1 VQFIQ
6 HKDNKYKANAIY
18 FIYLQQICCKL
29 SKIHYSTHGQAQKVN
44 CFLMEIKMTTKR
56 EHILS
61 LMNEQI
67 NFTAEMEGDCI
78 SISNDEGVDAF
89 LVVGEQQ
96 IIVESILFS
105 IDAVKDAGALDHAIL
120 RTHHL
125 VPLSTI
131 AISTIGDEEYYVGFG
146 ALSVDSKDEVIV
158 EEVEALF
165 SNVPEFL
172 ELYSEHLK

>member
-1 VQFIQ
+1 MES
-6 HKDNKYKANAIY
+6 NMT
-18 FIYLQQICCKL
+18 
-29 SKIHYSTHGQAQKVN
+29 SK
-44 CFLMEIKMTTKR
+44 R
-56 EHILS
+56 DHILS

-67 NFTAEMEGDCI
+67 NFTAEIQGDCI

-89 LVVGEQQ
+89 LVVGENQ
-96 IIVESILFS
+96 IVVETIMFPTN
-105 IDAVKDAGALDHAIL
+105 AVKDIAVLDAEIL
-120 RTHHL
+120 RTHRF

-131 AISTIGDEEYYVGFG
+131 AISRIGDEEYYVAFG

-165 SNVPEFL
+165 GNVPEFL

>member
-1 VQFIQ
+1 M
-6 HKDNKYKANAIY
+6 
-18 FIYLQQICCKL
+18 QQIACNYLFRYYYRDCQ
-29 SKIHYSTHGQAQKVN
+29 TQKVN
-44 CFLMEIKMTTKR
+44 RFLMEITMTTKR

-67 NFTAEMEGDCI
+67 NFTAEMEGECI

-96 IIVESILFS
+96 IIAETILFPIS
-105 IDAVKDAGALDHAIL
+105 AVNDTAALDADIM

-125 VPLSTI
+125 VPLTTLAVS
-131 AISTIGDEEYYVGFG
+131 SIGDAEYYVAFG

>member
-1 VQFIQ
+1 M
-6 HKDNKYKANAIY
+6 
-18 FIYLQQICCKL
+18 
-29 SKIHYSTHGQAQKVN
+29 S
-44 CFLMEIKMTTKR
+44 TKR

-78 SISNDEGVDAF
+78 SISNDEGLDAF

-96 IIVESILFS
+96 IVVETILFP
-105 IDAVKDAGALDHAIL
+105 INAVKDCAALDHEIL
-120 RTHHL
+120 RTHRL

-131 AISTIGDEEYYVGFG
+131 AVSAISDQEYYVAFG
-146 ALSVDSKDEVIV
+146 ALSNDSKDEVIV

-165 SNVPEFL
+165 ANVPEFL

>member
-1 VQFIQ
+1 
-6 HKDNKYKANAIY
+6 
-18 FIYLQQICCKL
+18 
-29 SKIHYSTHGQAQKVN
+29 
-44 CFLMEIKMTTKR
+44 MERNMTTKR
-56 EHILS
+56 EHILT

-96 IIVESILFS
+96 IVVESILFPLS
-105 IDAVKDAGALDHAIL
+105 AVENVAALDAEIL
-120 RTHHL
+120 RTHRL
-125 VPLSTI
+125 VPLSTL
-131 AISTIGDEEYYVGFG
+131 AVSHIGDDEYYVAFG
-146 ALSVDSKDEVIV
+146 ALSVDSKEEVII

-165 SNVPEFL
+165 ANVPEFL

>member
-1 VQFIQ
+1 
-6 HKDNKYKANAIY
+6 
-18 FIYLQQICCKL
+18 
-29 SKIHYSTHGQAQKVN
+29 
-44 CFLMEIKMTTKR
+44 MTTKR
-56 EHILS
+56 DHILS

-67 NFTAEMEGDCI
+67 NFTAEIEGDCI

-96 IIVESILFS
+96 IVVETIMFPVS
-105 IDAVKDAGALDHAIL
+105 AVKDTAALDHEIL
-120 RTHHL
+120 RTHRL
-125 VPLSTI
+125 VPLSTL
-131 AISTIGDEEYYVGFG
+131 AVSNIGDDEYYVAFG

-165 SNVPEFL
+165 ANVPEFL

>member
-1 VQFIQ
+1 
-6 HKDNKYKANAIY
+6 
-18 FIYLQQICCKL
+18 
-29 SKIHYSTHGQAQKVN
+29 
-44 CFLMEIKMTTKR
+44 MTTKR
-56 EHILS
+56 EDILT

-96 IIVESILFS
+96 IVVETVLFPLA
-105 IDAVKDAGALDHAIL
+105 AVKDVVALDAVIL
-120 RTHHL
+120 RSHRL

-131 AISTIGDEEYYVGFG
+131 AVSAIGGEEYYVAFG

-165 SNVPEFL
+165 GNVSEFL

>member
-1 VQFIQ
+1 
-6 HKDNKYKANAIY
+6 
-18 FIYLQQICCKL
+18 
-29 SKIHYSTHGQAQKVN
+29 
-44 CFLMEIKMTTKR
+44 MTSKR

-67 NFTAEMEGDCI
+67 NFTAELEGECI

-96 IIVESILFS
+96 IVVETILFS
-105 IDAVKDAGALDHAIL
+105 VNSVKDMAALDADIL
-120 RTHHL
+120 RTHRL
-125 VPLSTI
+125 VPLSTL
-131 AISTIGDEEYYVGFG
+131 AVSHIGDEEYYVAFG

-165 SNVPEFL
+165 ANVPEFL

>member
-1 VQFIQ
+1 
-6 HKDNKYKANAIY
+6 
-18 FIYLQQICCKL
+18 
-29 SKIHYSTHGQAQKVN
+29 
-44 CFLMEIKMTTKR
+44 MTTKR

-96 IIVESILFS
+96 LIVETILFPIS
-105 IDAVKDAGALDHAIL
+105 AVKDTAVLDADIM

-125 VPLSTI
+125 VPLTTLAVSQ
-131 AISTIGDEEYYVGFG
+131 IGDEEYYVAFG

>member
-1 VQFIQ
+1 
-6 HKDNKYKANAIY
+6 
-18 FIYLQQICCKL
+18 
-29 SKIHYSTHGQAQKVN
+29 
-44 CFLMEIKMTTKR
+44 MTTKR

-67 NFTAEMEGDCI
+67 NFTAELEGDCI
-78 SISNDEGVDAF
+78 SISNDEGLDAF

-96 IIVESILFS
+96 IVVETILFS
-105 IDAVKDAGALDHAIL
+105 IDAVKDCAALDHEIL
-120 RTHHL
+120 RTHRL

-131 AISTIGDEEYYVGFG
+131 AVSTISEQEYYVAFG
-146 ALSVDSKDEVIV
+146 ALSTDSKDEVIV

-165 SNVPEFL
+165 ANVPEFL

>member
-1 VQFIQ
+1 
-6 HKDNKYKANAIY
+6 
-18 FIYLQQICCKL
+18 
-29 SKIHYSTHGQAQKVN
+29 
-44 CFLMEIKMTTKR
+44 MTTKR

-96 IIVESILFS
+96 IVVETILFPIS
-105 IDAVKDAGALDHAIL
+105 AVEDTAALDHDIL
-120 RTHHL
+120 RTHRL
-125 VPLSTI
+125 VPLSTL
-131 AISTIGDEEYYVGFG
+131 AVSSIGDEEYYVAFG

-165 SNVPEFL
+165 ANVPEFL

>member
-1 VQFIQ
+1 
-6 HKDNKYKANAIY
+6 
-18 FIYLQQICCKL
+18 
-29 SKIHYSTHGQAQKVN
+29 
-44 CFLMEIKMTTKR
+44 MTTKR

-61 LMNEQI
+61 LMKEQI
-67 NFTAEMEGDCI
+67 NFTAEMEGECI

-96 IIVESILFS
+96 IILETILFPIGS
-105 IDAVKDAGALDHAIL
+105 VKDIAALNALIL

-131 AISTIGDEEYYVGFG
+131 AVSQIGDMEYYVAFG
-146 ALSVDSKDEVIV
+146 ALSVESKDEVIV

-165 SNVPEFL
+165 ANVSEFL
-172 ELYSEHLK
+172 ELYAEQLK

>member
-1 VQFIQ
+1 
-6 HKDNKYKANAIY
+6 
-18 FIYLQQICCKL
+18 
-29 SKIHYSTHGQAQKVN
+29 
-44 CFLMEIKMTTKR
+44 MTTKR

-67 NFTAEMEGDCI
+67 NFTAEMEGDWI
-78 SISNDEGVDAF
+78 SISNDEGLDAF

-96 IIVESILFS
+96 IVVETILFPT
-105 IDAVKDAGALDHAIL
+105 DAVKDCGVLDHEIL
-120 RTHHL
+120 RTHRL

-131 AISTIGDEEYYVGFG
+131 AVSTISSQEYYVAFG
-146 ALSVDSKDEVIV
+146 ALSTDSKDEVIV

-165 SNVPEFL
+165 ANVPEFL